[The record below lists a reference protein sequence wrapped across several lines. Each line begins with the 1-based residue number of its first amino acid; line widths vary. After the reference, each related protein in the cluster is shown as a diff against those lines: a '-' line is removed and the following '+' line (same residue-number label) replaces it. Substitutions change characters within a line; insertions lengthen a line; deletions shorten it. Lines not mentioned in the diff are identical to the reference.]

1 MPVQPLPSATPRA
14 AFPAMLAGSICLAFG
29 PWLVRLADVPPVTSA
44 FWRVALASLPMLALA
59 RLSGARLGDLR
70 WPLLGICSLAAACF
84 AADLAV
90 WHLGIA
96 RTTLAN
102 AALLSNAASFLLPLV
117 GYAAART
124 LPGRNA
130 GIALACAAAGTA
142 LLLGRS
148 ADVSARH
155 LAGDL
160 LCLGAAVFYTGY
172 LLVIDR
178 ARRSIG
184 PMPLLALVTV
194 LSAVLLF
201 PVALAG
207 PGPLLPTDW
216 TPLVL
221 LALGSQVVG
230 QGLIVYAV
238 GHLKPIVV
246 GLTLLVQPAIAAT
259 IGALRFGEVP
269 GAVEIGGAALVV
281 AALILV
287 RLPERTKRV
296 IDTEPSA
303 A

>member
-1 MPVQPLPSATPRA
+1 MPTPPRL

-29 PWLVRLADVPPVTSA
+29 PWLVRLADVAPVVSA
-44 FWRVALASLPMLALA
+44 FWRMALAVAPLFVLAA
-59 RLSGARLGDLR
+59 ISGARWRGVMPVLGT
-70 WPLLGICSLAAACF
+70 CAVAAACF

-102 AALLSNAASFLLPLV
+102 AALLSNAASFLLPLI
-117 GYAAART
+117 GYATARA

-160 LCLGAAVFYTGY
+160 LCLAAAVAYTGY
-172 LLVIDR
+172 LLVVDR
-178 ARRSIG
+178 ARRTV
-184 PMPLLALVTV
+184 PPLPLLAVVTTIG
-194 LSAVLLF
+194 AVLLLPF
-201 PVALAG
+201 AAAA
-207 PGPLLPTDW
+207 PGPLLPGHW

-221 LALGSQVVG
+221 LALGSQVIG

-238 GHLKPIVV
+238 GHLKPLVV

-259 IGALRFGEVP
+259 IGLLRFGEVP
-269 GAVEIGGAALVV
+269 GPAEIGGAALVV
-281 AALILV
+281 VALILV
-287 RLPERTKRV
+287 RLPERAV
-296 IDTEPSA
+296 PIAPA